1 MSSSVLPAQGTMF
14 HSSPI
19 PADSALR
26 PVAAQAA
33 APVLELSGVGK
44 RFQGIVALKDVGFA
58 VRPGEV
64 MALLGENGAGK
75 STLVKILTGIHQ
87 PDEGTIALDGKPVS
101 FATAQAAMQ
110 AGITAVHQETVMFEE
125 LTVAENICIGR
136 QPMCGVPPRI
146 DWRRIDAEAEQLF
159 ARLEVDLP
167 VRARVKDLS
176 VAQRHFVEIAR
187 ALSQRAQ
194 VVIMD
199 EPTAALSQREIREL
213 YRIIGQLRAAGT
225 AVIFISHK
233 FDEIFAVADRY
244 TVLRDGRFIAAGAL
258 TDITE
263 PQLVALMVGREVGQ
277 VFPRHQ
283 TQSENVNTSTAASAD
298 TVLQVEKF
306 CHPTE
311 FHDVSFSLR
320 RGEIIG
326 FYGLVG
332 AGRSELMQALFG
344 LSPGARGVVRIDGR
358 AVDIQSPAQ
367 AIAQGIAY
375 VPEDRQHQGVLL
387 SLPIFQNITLPIL
400 SGIGFFL
407 RRHRRREIAI
417 ARRLSELLELKASHF
432 HQHVAQLSGGNQ
444 QKVVLAKWLAT
455 DPRVIILDEPTKGID
470 IGSKAAVH
478 RFISELV
485 GQGLSVIL
493 VSSELPEVMGMSDRI
508 VVMHQGTVQKIF
520 DREEATPELLVAAAS
535 GSAHQTVQTGQAE
548 PAQQVA
554 QKGVAACH

>member
-1 MSSSVLPAQGTMF
+1 MSISVMPVPGALQPPLAPA
-14 HSSPI
+14 
-19 PADSALR
+19 PAFTPEVLEFPASAS
-26 PVAAQAA
+26 AAM
-33 APVLELSGVGK
+33 APVLELSGIGK
-44 RFQGIVALKDVGFA
+44 RFQGIVALRDVGFS

-75 STLVKILTGIHQ
+75 STLVKILTGIHR
-87 PDEGTIALDGKPVS
+87 PDEGVIRLAGQAVS
-101 FATAQAAMQ
+101 FATPQAAMQ

-136 QPMCGVPPRI
+136 QPLCGLPPRI
-146 DWRRIDAEAEQLF
+146 DWRRMEEEARQLF

-167 VRARVKDLS
+167 VQARVKDLS

-213 YRIIGQLRAAGT
+213 YRIIAQLRAAGT

-258 TDITE
+258 ADISE

-277 VFPRHQ
+277 VFPHHGQ
-283 TQSENVNTSTAASAD
+283 TPETAGAPVLEVENFS
-298 TVLQVEKF
+298 
-306 CHPTE
+306 HPTE
-311 FHDVSFSLR
+311 FHEVSFSLR
-320 RGEIIG
+320 RGEVIG

-344 LSPGARGVVRIDGR
+344 LSPAAHGKVLIDGKPIH
-358 AVDIQSPAQ
+358 VNSPAE
-367 AIAQGIAY
+367 AIAHGIAY
-375 VPEDRQHQGVLL
+375 VPEDRQHQGALL

-407 RRHRRREIAI
+407 RRHRRRELDI
-417 ARRLSELLELKASHF
+417 ARRLSEQLELKATHF
-432 HQHVAQLSGGNQ
+432 HQQVAQLSGGNQ

-455 DPRVIILDEPTKGID
+455 NPRVIILDEPTKGID

-485 GQGLSVIL
+485 QQGLAVIL
-493 VSSELPEVMGMSDRI
+493 VSSELPEVLGMADRV
-508 VVMHQGTVQKIF
+508 VVMHQGTVQKVF
-520 DREEATPELLVAAAS
+520 SRAEATPELLVAAAS
-535 GSAHQTVQTGQAE
+535 GNLPSATGSDPINSDKE
-548 PAQQVA
+548 TMS
-554 QKGVAACH
+554 CH

>member
-1 MSSSVLPAQGTMF
+1 MSSSVLPMQGTMF
-14 HSSPI
+14 HSP
-19 PADSALR
+19 
-26 PVAAQAA
+26 PVQAEEVVRVVAGQSA
-33 APVLELSGVGK
+33 APVLELSGIGK
-44 RFQGIVALKDVGFA
+44 RFQGIVALRDVGFA

-101 FATAQAAMQ
+101 FATPQAAMQ

-136 QPMCGVPPRI
+136 QPLCGIPPRI
-146 DWRRIDAEAEQLF
+146 DWRRIEAEAEQLF

-258 TDITE
+258 ADITE
-263 PQLVALMVGREVGQ
+263 SQLVALMVGREVGQ
-277 VFPRHQ
+277 VFPRHLE
-283 TQSENVNTSTAASAD
+283 QSNDRQASMPEANDAILEVEN
-298 TVLQVEKF
+298 F

-344 LSPGARGVVRIDGR
+344 LSPAARGKVRIDGR
-358 AVDIQSPAQ
+358 TISIQSPAQ
-367 AIAQGIAY
+367 AIAHGIAY

-417 ARRLSELLELKASHF
+417 ARRLSEQLELKAAHF

-455 DPRVIILDEPTKGID
+455 NPRVIILDEPTKGID

-478 RFISELV
+478 RFISDLV
-485 GQGLSVIL
+485 EQGLSAASM
-493 VSSELPEVMGMSDRI
+493 SSELPEVMGMADRI
-508 VVMHQGTVQKIF
+508 IVMHQGTVQRVF
-520 DREEATPELLVAAAS
+520 DRDEATPELLVAAAS
-535 GSAHQTVQTGQAE
+535 GSGHQHEDQDLDQDETGAV
-548 PAQQVA
+548 P
-554 QKGVAACH
+554 CH

>member
-1 MSSSVLPAQGTMF
+1 MSSSVLPAQGAMF
-14 HSSPI
+14 HP
-19 PADSALR
+19 P
-26 PVAAQAA
+26 PVQAEAAARAVAGQSA
-33 APVLELSGVGK
+33 APVLELSGICK

-87 PDEGTIALDGKPVS
+87 PDEGTIALDGNPVS
-101 FATAQAAMQ
+101 FASAQAAMQ

-136 QPMCGVPPRI
+136 QPLCGMPPRI
-146 DWRRIDAEAEQLF
+146 DWRRIEAEAEQLF

-244 TVLRDGRFIAAGAL
+244 TVLRDGCFIAAGAL
-258 TDITE
+258 ADITE

-283 TQSENVNTSTAASAD
+283 QQSNNPYVSDAPAAD
-298 TVLQVEKF
+298 VVLEVEHF

-344 LSPGARGVVRIDGR
+344 LSPAARGKVRIDGR
-358 AVDIQSPAQ
+358 AVDIHSPAQ
-367 AIAQGIAY
+367 AIAHGIAY
-375 VPEDRQHQGVLL
+375 VPEDRQHQGALL

-417 ARRLSELLELKASHF
+417 ARRLSEQLELKASHF

-455 DPRVIILDEPTKGID
+455 NPRVIILDEPTKGID

-478 RFISELV
+478 RFISDLV
-485 GQGLSVIL
+485 EQGLSVIL
-493 VSSELPEVMGMSDRI
+493 VSSELPEVMGMADRI
-508 VVMHQGTVQKIF
+508 IVMHQGTVQQVIGR
-520 DREEATPELLVAAAS
+520 DEATPELLVAAAS
-535 GSAHQTVQTGQAE
+535 GSGRRQSADGDQTGAV
-548 PAQQVA
+548 P
-554 QKGVAACH
+554 CH